1 MVNTETISSLLA
13 RQDTWRGRSQRR
25 SRPVLPTGYNSL
37 NLLLQGGWP
46 TASVTE
52 LLPRQFGIGELSLLL
67 PLLKNYSNNN
77 RLCLWL
83 DPPYQPYAPT
93 LAAAGIALEQ
103 LLIVRSKS
111 PREWLWAA
119 EQSIRSGALL
129 LAWARQKAPS
139 YTDMRKLQ
147 LAAADS
153 SNAAFLFSSL
163 SSLVTS
169 SPVALRLELESLQV
183 NELLLTVRKMRGA
196 APGAQLHLPLAESGT
211 QTARRTHLA
220 QLPADRHYSYGGYGS
235 QVKKLKS

>member
-1 MVNTETISSLLA
+1 MANTETISSLLA

-25 SRPVLPTGYNSL
+25 SRPVLSTGYNSL

-67 PLLKNYSNNN
+67 PLLKNHSNNN

-169 SPVALRLELESLQV
+169 SPVALLSLIHIS
-183 NELLLTVRKMRGA
+183 EPTR
-196 APGAQLHLPLAESGT
+196 P
-211 QTARRTHLA
+211 
-220 QLPADRHYSYGGYGS
+220 Y
-235 QVKKLKS
+235 

>member
-25 SRPVLPTGYNSL
+25 SHPVLPTGYNSL

-67 PLLKNYSNNN
+67 PLLKDHSNNS

-93 LAAAGIALEQ
+93 LAAAGIALER
-103 LLIVRSKS
+103 LLIVRSKN
-111 PREWLWAA
+111 PKEWLWAA

-129 LAWARQKAPS
+129 LAWARQQAPR
-139 YTDMRKLQ
+139 YTDLRKLQ

-153 SNAAFLFSSL
+153 SNAAFLFSPV
-163 SSLVTS
+163 SSLTAP

-196 APGAQLHLPLAESGT
+196 ASGAQLHLSLTESGT
-211 QTARRTHLA
+211 QTSQRTHLA